1 MQCNFIGLW
10 HAYFTWY
17 KCSCNTALKTKLNWI
32 KLHKQIVIMFHAVS
46 GSSHLFDNR
55 PSSTAP
61 TRKMAGR
68 FATTKHNKPKRAQVF
83 HAFTYLFR
91 CSNCKNTGMW
101 SDLAAIIQI
110 HSICE
115 EVFPLMPAW
124 KLPSSW
130 QPEAEENGRELAS
143 PKLNMATET
152 RSLTILD
159 RNARTVIII
168 CHSDREKDA
177 RYNEVLQRTLE
188 TYIK

>member
-1 MQCNFIGLW
+1 
-10 HAYFTWY
+10 
-17 KCSCNTALKTKLNWI
+17 
-32 KLHKQIVIMFHAVS
+32 MFHAVS

-68 FATTKHNKPKRAQVF
+68 YVTTKHNKTKKAQMF
-83 HAFTYLFR
+83 QILTYIFR

-110 HSICE
+110 HSICK

-143 PKLNMATET
+143 PKVNMAIET
-152 RSLTILD
+152 HSLIISDGNANTLLVICQSEQANDILD
-159 RNARTVIII
+159 
-168 CHSDREKDA
+168 SEMLQKDL
-177 RYNEVLQRTLE
+177 YIYVTQ
-188 TYIK
+188 TYGSYWEEFQQITTCFSTRLIVP

>member
-1 MQCNFIGLW
+1 MQCNFVLFW

-17 KCSCNTALKTKLNWI
+17 KCSCNTTLKTQLNGV
-32 KLHKQIVIMFHAVS
+32 KLHKQSVIMFHAVS

-68 FATTKHNKPKRAQVF
+68 YATTKHNKPKNAQIF
-83 HAFTYLFR
+83 PNFTYLFR
-91 CSNCKNTGMW
+91 CSNRKNTGMW
-101 SDLAAIIQI
+101 SYLAAIIQI

-143 PKLNMATET
+143 PKVNMATET
-152 RSLTILD
+152 RSLIISD
-159 RNARTVIII
+159 RNAYTVSVI
-168 CHSDREKDA
+168 CRCE
-177 RYNEVLQRTLE
+177 
-188 TYIK
+188 